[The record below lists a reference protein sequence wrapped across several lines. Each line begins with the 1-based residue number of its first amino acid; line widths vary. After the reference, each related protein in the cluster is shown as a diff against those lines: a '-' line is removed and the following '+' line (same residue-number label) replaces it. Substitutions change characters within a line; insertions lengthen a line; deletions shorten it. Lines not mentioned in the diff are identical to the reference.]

1 MGRRFVNVVIDEI
14 GMGPYQLVVL
24 FFAGGVYA
32 AEGAVLLIAGM
43 VASGVMFDWNLTPL
57 QGGAMAFSLFVGL
70 TVGTFVGATIADQ
83 FGRLLPIL
91 WTYGGIVVFL
101 LMTMITS
108 GYAEIIL
115 TKFLLGL
122 FMGFGMPAANVMIC
136 ECVTVDQR
144 SNIYSMSMI
153 MFALGQMYSAGIIWS
168 VAPTLQGEDVR
179 WRLLTGLGI
188 IPSLLLFIGAYFY
201 LQESPHWLAAEHR
214 MAEVEEV
221 LIYIADVNGKEVDFL
236 AAHRLV
242 EQDDARTRTI
252 GTPRS
257 MSGLEDISSSK
268 WTYYRDLL
276 TTTLSNCVWR
286 VLCLFGPYYRRTT
299 TTVAVVCFISNM
311 SYYGM
316 IYGLPRTLETVSAKL
331 PRQAADGWTA
341 AGGVFVATLF
351 EVPGVF
357 LAILLGSTLSRRS
370 NLTLIFSLSSAFLI
384 GIACTRWTEVGGAGF
399 WLVSGVKMFIASGF
413 IIVYLYMLE
422 CYPTVFRA
430 TGLAFNMIVGRIG
443 AICSPFLYEGL
454 MYATNSFAYFF
465 LVLGLCAGTAAILC
479 HFLPYE
485 TKGKSLVEE

>member
-1 MGRRFVNVVIDEI
+1 MGRKFVNVVIDEV

-24 FFAGGVYA
+24 FLAGGVYA
-32 AEGAVLLIAGM
+32 AEGAVLLIAGL

-57 QGGAMAFSLFVGL
+57 QGGAMAFSLFFGL
-70 TVGTFVGATIADQ
+70 TVGTFVGATVADQ

-101 LMTMITS
+101 LMTMISS
-108 GYAEIIL
+108 GYGGIIVS
-115 TKFLLGL
+115 KFMLGL

-136 ECVTVDQR
+136 ECVSVDQR
-144 SNIYSMSMI
+144 TNIYSLSMI

-168 VAPTLQGEDVR
+168 ISPTLQSQDVR

-188 IPSLLLFIGAYFY
+188 IPSLLLLVGAYFY
-201 LQESPHWLAAEHR
+201 LRESPHWLAAEHR
-214 MAEVEEV
+214 DEEAEEV
-221 LIYIADVNGKEVDFL
+221 LRYIAKFNGKEVDIH
-236 AAHRLV
+236 AAHRIV
-242 EQDDARTRTI
+242 EEAGHDESSKQHSD
-252 GTPRS
+252 
-257 MSGLEDISSSK
+257 LEDSPTVSK
-268 WTYYRDLL
+268 FIYFRDLL
-276 TTTLSNCVWR
+276 TRTCKRCVWR
-286 VLCLFGPYYRRTT
+286 VLSLFGSYYRRTT
-299 TTVAVVCFISNM
+299 IMIAVVCFISNM

-316 IYGLPRTLETVSAKL
+316 IYGLPRTLETVASKL
-331 PRQAADGWTA
+331 PREAADGWSA

-351 EVPGVF
+351 EIPGVF
-357 LAILLGSTLSRRS
+357 LSILLGSTLSRRS

-384 GIACTRWTEVGGAGF
+384 AIACTRWTEVGGAGF

-422 CYPTVFRA
+422 CYPTICRA

-465 LVLGLCAGTAAILC
+465 LILGVCTGISAILC
-479 HFLPYE
+479 YFLPYE